1 MKGFLRIFV
10 TLSILAALTVGV
22 LPTSAQHSNGDPRD
36 HFANPRAKQPG
47 FIPPG
52 LQRGASP
59 EAKEAWEK
67 LTPEQ
72 RAEVKAKV
80 DQSIA
85 EAKAKHDREK
95 AEKRAQKADVK
106 NWKDIL
112 KGKTPDDLPDS
123 PLYFTD
129 QHGGNAKVVN
139 AKERGRAKDS
149 GGGDISAQMCY
160 DCDPIEDPDP
170 TPYPTPTPTPNATPT
185 PTPVPTGGDDADA
198 DGLPESFENSVAD
211 AFTPFY
217 HVSAYE
223 TDNFATF
230 LNSPTQT
237 VAQRLGPNPFSYFR
251 VQPLGF
257 AYNYQNQLVSVLRID
272 YLTLWDHDS
281 GLVTGGNCG
290 AFPGLTS
297 IEGIQAHDFDNE
309 RSAVL
314 VAAPVY
320 SYTYNLNPS
329 AYSAYSYYTAA
340 HEFAP
345 NDKSAYADFP
355 TNPVPAGWHIHLAL
369 ALSKHSTYTFNPD
382 YLPLA
387 PDYAIAGALAAV
399 DYYCYRSVYDYDFGW
414 NDLACLAAQYY
425 INGLLYECAV
435 ERFFDQGGQYANTRI
450 NVGEPTNPLNGATF
464 IQDNTHGLRD
474 KFDIPIF

>member
-1 MKGFLRIFV
+1 MKRL
-10 TLSILAALTVGV
+10 LSILITLAILFTLTAGEF
-22 LPTSAQHSNGDPRD
+22 TSSAQKGGKDTSDP
-36 HFANPRAKQPG
+36 FATPRMKQPG
-47 FIPPG
+47 FKDKIPPG

-72 RAEVKAKV
+72 RAEVKARV
-80 DQSIA
+80 DKSIE
-85 EAKAKHDREK
+85 EAKARHDREK
-95 AEKRAQKADVK
+95 EEKRAQKVERK

-112 KGKTPDDLPDS
+112 KGKDAESIPES

-129 QHGGNAKVVN
+129 KHGDGGKVI
-139 AKERGRAKDS
+139 KGKDREPVINTQS
-149 GGGDISAQMCY
+149 CY
-160 DCDPIEDPDP
+160 DCDVYVDPCYDCYPDPNPTPTPEP
-170 TPYPTPTPTPNATPT
+170 TPYPTPTPE
-185 PTPVPTGGDDADA
+185 PTGGGDADA
-198 DGLPESFENSVAD
+198 DGLPESFENAVAD
-211 AFTPFY
+211 SFTPFY

-230 LNSPTQT
+230 VNSPTQT

-257 AYNYQNQLVSVLRID
+257 AYNYWGQLVSVLRID
-272 YLTLWDHDS
+272 YLSLWDHDS
-281 GLVTGGNCG
+281 GLVTGGNCA
-290 AFPGLTS
+290 AFPGLTGMA
-297 IEGIQAHDFDNE
+297 GILAHEFDNE

-320 SYTYNLNPS
+320 SYSYNLNPS
-329 AYSAYSYYTAA
+329 SYSAYSYYTAA

-345 NDKSAYADFP
+345 NDKSMYADFP

-387 PDYAIAGALAAV
+387 PDYAIAAALASV
-399 DYYCYRSVYDYDFGW
+399 DYYCYRSAFDYSFGW
-414 NDLACLAAQYY
+414 NDIACLAAQYY
-425 INGLLYECAV
+425 AYGALFECAV
-435 ERFFDQGGQYANTRI
+435 ERFIDQGGRYADTRI
-450 NVGEPTNPLNGATF
+450 NVGDPTNPINGATF
-464 IQDNTHGLRD
+464 IQDNSHGLRD

>member
-1 MKGFLRIFV
+1 MDK
-10 TLSILAALTVGV
+10 
-22 LPTSAQHSNGDPRD
+22 
-36 HFANPRAKQPG
+36 
-47 FIPPG
+47 
-52 LQRGASP
+52 
-59 EAKEAWEK
+59 
-67 LTPEQ
+67 
-72 RAEVKAKV
+72 
-80 DQSIA
+80 SIA

-95 AEKRAQKADVK
+95 AERRAQRADVK
-106 NWKDIL
+106 NWKDII
-112 KGKTPDDLPDS
+112 KGKTPDALPDS

-129 QHGGNAKVVN
+129 QHGGNGKVMG
-139 AKERGRAKDS
+139 AQGRERAKGTD
-149 GGGDISAQMCY
+149 DTITAQICY
-160 DCDPIEDPDP
+160 DCDPVEDPCYDC
-170 TPYPTPTPTPNATPT
+170 YPGPTPTPNPTPN
-185 PTPVPTGGDDADA
+185 PTPVPTPVPSGADADA

-211 AFTPFY
+211 SFTPFY

-230 LNSPTQT
+230 VNSPTQT
-237 VAQRLGPNPFSYFR
+237 VAQRLGPNPFSHFG
-251 VQPLGF
+251 VKPLGF
-257 AYNYQNQLVSVLRID
+257 AYNYWGQLVSVLRID

-281 GLVTGGNCG
+281 GIVTGGNCA
-290 AFPGLTS
+290 AFPGLTD
-297 IEGIQAHDFDNE
+297 ITGAIGQGHEFDNE

-314 VAAPVY
+314 VAAPVS

-355 TNPVPAGWHIHLAL
+355 TNPIPAGWHIHLAL

-399 DYYCYRSVYDYDFGW
+399 DYYCYRSVFDYDFGW

-425 INGLLYECAV
+425 INGLLFECAV
-435 ERFFDQGGQYANTRI
+435 ERFFDQGGRYADTRI
-450 NVGEPTNPLNGATF
+450 NVGDPNHPLNGATF